1 MNRISLTS
9 GIRMLTLALSPFAL
23 LTPLMAGGC
32 DGAEEPT
39 GAAATALTAACVDS
53 ADPAPIG
60 AWICGEDRLVEC
72 DSHEGAHVD
81 QIYASL
87 DVGSPLTCLS
97 GTLTVSSPGPFLPGV
112 HDIEVDV
119 AAPGQPASELCHST
133 LTVVDTLPP
142 VVTVHGSSLW
152 PPNHK
157 LHHIDVADCVTLE
170 DTCDP
175 SPKVWLTGASSDEPV
190 DDLGDGNTDPDIQ
203 NLGCDGVDLRAE
215 RQGGGDGRVYTLSW
229 HAEDSAGH
237 ALEGTCQVVVPHD
250 QGGSA
255 AVDSGGAYHTE
266 LAPDACH

>member
-1 MNRISLTS
+1 MNRISLIS

-119 AAPGQPASELCHST
+119 EEHL
-133 LTVVDTLPP
+133 P
-142 VVTVHGSSLW
+142 VVVEAAQAAHGELGR
-152 PPNHK
+152 HRG
-157 LHHIDVADCVTLE
+157 VGRGAGADGERAGRERPKKRHRAQRSHRGRPRLSPRG
-170 DTCDP
+170 P
-175 SPKVWLTGASSDEPV
+175 SPRT
-190 DDLGDGNTDPDIQ
+190 
-203 NLGCDGVDLRAE
+203 
-215 RQGGGDGRVYTLSW
+215 
-229 HAEDSAGH
+229 SA
-237 ALEGTCQVVVPHD
+237 
-250 QGGSA
+250 
-255 AVDSGGAYHTE
+255 
-266 LAPDACH
+266 DARRP